1 MFNKLFN
8 IFNRKEV
15 TVQLESNVSL
25 TLVPAAG
32 GVNAV
37 LTETGE
43 MFTRT
48 ERAFFASLS
57 DLTRSLNLTDD
68 AIVKKLAK
76 AF

>member
-1 MFNKLFN
+1 MIKLFN
-8 IFNRKEV
+8 IFGKKSV
-15 TVQLESNVSL
+15 TVALDKNVKL
-25 TLVPAAG
+25 TVIPVTG
-32 GVNAV
+32 GARAV
-37 LTETGE
+37 LEENTG
-43 MFTRT
+43 MFLRQ